1 MLVGEP
7 PSRTFHAT
15 PRNSP
20 ITKGTWCHGVPGGP
34 AEALKS
40 SLSDLLSRKP
50 LRLMGAHENGA
61 EIPHRRLPG
70 RIPDYQRRTKG
81 DQREAEKCGWVNS
94 HRRHLKASAVE
105 LGWMEHIL
113 REVT

>member
-1 MLVGEP
+1 M
-7 PSRTFHAT
+7 FHAT

-40 SLSDLLSRKP
+40 SLSGLLSRKP
-50 LRLMGAHENGA
+50 LRLTGAHENPTEDFQGGSQT
-61 EIPHRRLPG
+61 IR
-70 RIPDYQRRTKG
+70 DKNKRTKG
-81 DQREAEKCGWVNS
+81 DEREAEKCGWVNS

-105 LGWMEHIL
+105 LGWMEHVL